1 MKLKSEKL
9 LKEYIDDLVDGSL
22 IIESPFLGDEE
33 KKAINSLIEMKEAVN
48 DLYFMISEVDF
59 TKKRNV
65 RSVKESIRNI
75 RRATKLFESVRVTI
89 DEDIEEEWPEYEEYR
104 DRLYDKKDDL
114 SGSIITVKEKI
125 ADIIDY
131 FIANEM
137 NDRIEEMLSLVGLIE
152 GVEDNLESGYY
163 NKAKSQLKDI
173 MRNIDISSLLNK
185 LKVLYISI
193 SQEER

>member
-33 KKAINSLIEMKEAVN
+33 KRAINSLIEMKEAVN
-48 DLYFMISEVDF
+48 DLYFMISEADF

-75 RRATKLFESVRVTI
+75 RRATKLLESVRVTV

>member
-75 RRATKLFESVRVTI
+75 RRATKLLESVRVTI

-152 GVEDNLESGYY
+152 GVEDNLEGGYY